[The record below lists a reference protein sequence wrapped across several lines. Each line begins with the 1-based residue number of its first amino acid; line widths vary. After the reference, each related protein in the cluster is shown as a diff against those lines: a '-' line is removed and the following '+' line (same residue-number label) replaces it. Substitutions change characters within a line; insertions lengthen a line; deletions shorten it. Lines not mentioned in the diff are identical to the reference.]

1 MIFEVI
7 ASALSKEDGALARLT
22 DVLRKI
28 DSVSAGGLLSV
39 SVKGPD
45 ETQAYVSMTDALIAL
60 SDEIEQVI
68 VLIID
73 EAQHAIATKAGS
85 RSLFSLKAARDA
97 FNINR
102 THGLR
107 IVATGSNRDKLSM
120 LRSSKDQ
127 AFFCAPLTSFPPLGK
142 ESVRWFIEGRQLSD
156 ILDVDVV
163 TQWFVHAGH
172 RPGIF
177 SAAADAVLYDI
188 GADPT
193 TILERLKLAVEEEE
207 RAVDE
212 AQMRVV
218 RSLTALQS
226 AVLREMAS
234 SGTGYAPFEQ
244 ATMDRY
250 QVTLHQIAP
259 SSTVVPNDTNV
270 QSTLAFL
277 QKRGLVWRA
286 VRDVYALEDSRLATL
301 MRLDGMIP

>member
-1 MIFEVI
+1 
-7 ASALSKEDGALARLT
+7 
-22 DVLRKI
+22 
-28 DSVSAGGLLSV
+28 
-39 SVKGPD
+39 
-45 ETQAYVSMTDALIAL
+45 
-60 SDEIEQVI
+60 
-68 VLIID
+68 
-73 EAQHAIATKAGS
+73 
-85 RSLFSLKAARDA
+85 
-97 FNINR
+97 
-102 THGLR
+102 
-107 IVATGSNRDKLSM
+107 M

-127 AFFCAPLTSFPPLGK
+127 AFFGAPLTTFPPLG
-142 ESVRWFIEGRQLSD
+142 EAYVRWFVKGRQLSD
-156 ILDVDVV
+156 VLDVDVV
-163 TQWFVHAGH
+163 AQWFVYAGH
-172 RPGIF
+172 RPEIL
-177 SAAADAVLYDI
+177 SAATDTVLYEI

-193 TILERLKLAVEEEE
+193 TIPERLKLAIEAEV

-270 QSTLAFL
+270 QSTLASL

-286 VRDVYALEDSRLATL
+286 ARGVYALEDSRLATL
-301 MRLDGMIP
+301 MRLDGMIQ